1 MRNKDGL
8 QLGNEGGM
16 NMWVGI
22 RKAPGDDDERAAL
35 REKVEAALRG
45 GEGGEIKD
53 EVKRRTEKPE
63 SEKRT
68 AEELRDVPVRAPTEG
83 GFATGGDKGDKEK
96 GIEETRG
103 GQAVEGGSTIT
114 GTEESE
120 AMKQKRQEI
129 YDRAIAQGNTPARA
143 QALADAYQLTDTS
156 RGKASPPSR
165 AGKRVSGDK
174 DRGPSLGRGTGAKRA
189 TFDIEDTRS
198 KKFRSRTGRREKDI
212 ATEAGE
218 GGIVGFG
225 GETRVVDDTGQNP
238 FMGSRKKGPK
248 EARTLESYLNS
259 MMSRDP
265 NRFMTEILGRE
276 YGDIVP
282 KRGSGGQEAVRNEL
296 IRQFGRMNELNKDA
310 LVDNIIAHMNRVG
323 LQLGGAGYETSEG
336 KVGGSASMTG
346 IKGDTVSRE
355 EFMQRVFGEGRDV
368 TQDPGFKPRV
378 DPSDTEV
385 TGISDEEKL
394 SNLIDM
400 TAKRQGMSPDDEQ
413 RLRNAVEQLQQ
424 QQGTAAFQMSPSEL
438 VERAAMNVTAGTD
451 DALQQRNMANLR
463 AQFTKLIAQEN
474 ALADMVET
482 NPSLQRRL
490 SEIRDQ
496 RRMIESQIKG
506 GTPPER
512 APRASDRGLNRKQG
526 EYAQVET
533 LDGPR
538 MKFVESKKTIDP
550 ARQTPDLGM
559 DPSAVGS
566 SRPTPQQRANM
577 AMGGM
582 GMTEEQKAQM
592 LADFEAAMA
601 ARRDDDVQTGFP
613 MYIGD
618 VLMKSVQNRLWWQG
632 L

>member
-1 MRNKDGL
+1 
-8 QLGNEGGM
+8 
-16 NMWVGI
+16 MWIAV
-22 RKAPGDDDERAAL
+22 RKAPGDDESRKDLMDKLNAAL
-35 REKVEAALRG
+35 SG
-45 GEGGEIKD
+45 GKGGEIKD
-53 EVKRRTEKPE
+53 AVTRRTEKPKG
-63 SEKRT
+63 EKRT

-83 GFATGGDKGDKEK
+83 GFAAGRKGSV
-96 GIEETRG
+96 G

-114 GTEESE
+114 GTEESD

-129 YDRAIAQGNTPARA
+129 YDKAIAQGNTPARA
-143 QALADAYQLTDTS
+143 QALADAYQVTDTS
-156 RGKASPPSR
+156 RGKAPPPSR
-165 AGKRVSGDK
+165 EGRRVSEDK
-174 DRGPSLGRGTGAKRA
+174 ERGPSLGRGMGAKRA
-189 TFDIEDTRS
+189 TFDIEDTRG

-296 IRQFGRMNELNKDA
+296 IRQFSRMNELNKDA

-336 KVGGSASMTG
+336 KAGGSASMTG
-346 IKGDTVSRE
+346 IEGDTVSRE

-400 TAKRQGMSPDDEQ
+400 TAQRQGMSPDDEQ

-451 DALQQRNMANLR
+451 EALQQRNMDNLR
-463 AQFTKLIAQEN
+463 AMVTKLIAQEG
-474 ALADMVET
+474 ALADLAET
-482 NPSLQRRL
+482 NPAFKRRL

-506 GTPPER
+506 GAPPER

-526 EYAQVET
+526 EYEQVET
-533 LDGPR
+533 LEGPR
-538 MKFVESKKTIDP
+538 MKFFESKETIDP
-550 ARQTPDLGM
+550 ARRTPDLGI
-559 DPSAVGS
+559 DPSAVGR
-566 SRPTPQQRANM
+566 SRPTAEEKANM

-582 GMTEEQKAQM
+582 GMTEEEKADM
-592 LADFEAAMA
+592 LAAFQ
-601 ARRDDDVQTGFP
+601 ARLDARDDDDDEPPAPVATGFP

>member
-1 MRNKDGL
+1 
-8 QLGNEGGM
+8 
-16 NMWVGI
+16 MWVGI
-22 RKAPGDDDERAAL
+22 RKAPGDEDSRKNLMDKLDAAL
-35 REKVEAALRG
+35 SG
-45 GEGGEIKD
+45 GKGGEIKD
-53 EVKRRTEKPE
+53 AVKRRTEKPE
-63 SEKRT
+63 GEKRT

-83 GFATGGDKGDKEK
+83 GFAVGGDKGDEEK

-103 GQAVEGGSTIT
+103 GQAVEGGSSIT

-129 YDRAIAQGNTPARA
+129 YDKAIAQGNTPARA

-156 RGKASPPSR
+156 RGKAPPPSR
-165 AGKRVSGDK
+165 EGKRVSDDK
-174 DRGPSLGRGTGAKRA
+174 DRGPSLGRGMGAKRA

-198 KKFRSRTGRREKDI
+198 PKFRSRTGRREKDI

-225 GETRVVDDTGQNP
+225 RETRVVDDTGQNP

-248 EARTLESYLNS
+248 EAKTLESYLNS

-265 NRFMTEILGRE
+265 NRFMTEILGQE
-276 YGDIVP
+276 YGNIVP

-296 IRQFGRMNELNKDA
+296 IRRFGELHANDKQQLGRNIMN
-310 LVDNIIAHMNRVG
+310 HMNRVG

-346 IKGDTVSRE
+346 IEGDTVSEE
-355 EFMQRVFGEGRDV
+355 EFIRRILGEGRDV
-368 TQDPGFKPRV
+368 TQDPDFKRRV
-378 DPSDTEV
+378 DPSAIEV

-400 TAKRQGMSPDDEQ
+400 TARRQGMSPDDEQ

-451 DALQQRNMANLR
+451 EALQQRNMANLR

-482 NPSLQRRL
+482 NPSLRRRL

-496 RRMIESQIKG
+496 RRMVESQIKG
-506 GTPPER
+506 GAPPER

-526 EYAQVET
+526 EYVEIET

-538 MKFVESKKTIDP
+538 TQFVESKETVDP
-550 ARQTPDLGM
+550 ARQTPDLGI

-601 ARRDDDVQTGFP
+601 GRRDDDDEPPAPVATGFP

>member
-1 MRNKDGL
+1 
-8 QLGNEGGM
+8 
-16 NMWVGI
+16 MWIAV
-22 RKAPGDDDERAAL
+22 RKAPGDEDSRKDLMDKVNAAL
-35 REKVEAALRG
+35 SG
-45 GEGGEIKD
+45 GKGGEIKD

-63 SEKRT
+63 GEKRT
-68 AEELRDVPVRAPTEG
+68 AEELRDVPVEAPTTGRTGAKLEEG
-83 GFATGGDKGDKEK
+83 LEEELEEQLGGK
-96 GIEETRG
+96 T
-103 GQAVEGGSTIT
+103 VV

-143 QALADAYQLTDTS
+143 QALADAYQVTDTS
-156 RGKASPPSR
+156 RGKAPPPSR
-165 AGKRVSGDK
+165 EGRRVSGDK
-174 DRGPSLGRGTGAKRA
+174 ERAASLGRGIGAKRA
-189 TFDIEDTRS
+189 TFDIEKPS
-198 KKFRSRTGRREKDI
+198 GGRREKDI

-248 EARTLESYLNS
+248 EVKTLESYLNS

-265 NRFMTEILGRE
+265 NRFMTEILGQE
-276 YGDIVP
+276 YGNIVP

-296 IRQFGRMNELNKDA
+296 IRRFGELHANDKEQLGRNIMN
-310 LVDNIIAHMNRVG
+310 HMNRVG
-323 LQLGGAGYETSEG
+323 LQLGAAGYETSEG

-346 IKGDTVSRE
+346 IEGDTVSEE
-355 EFMQRVFGEGRDV
+355 EFIRRILGEGRDV
-368 TQDPGFKPRV
+368 TQDPGFKRRV
-378 DPSDTEV
+378 DPSAIEV
-385 TGISDEEKL
+385 TGISEEEKL

-451 DALQQRNMANLR
+451 EALQQRNMANLR

-474 ALADMVET
+474 ALEDMVVN

-506 GTPPER
+506 GAPPER

-526 EYAQVET
+526 EYVEIET
-533 LDGPR
+533 LEGPR
-538 MKFVESKKTIDP
+538 IEFVESKTPVDP
-550 ARQTPDLGM
+550 ARKTPDLGI

-601 ARRDDDVQTGFP
+601 ARDDDDDEPPAPVATGFP

>member
-1 MRNKDGL
+1 MRIA
-8 QLGNEGGM
+8 
-16 NMWVGI
+16 V
-22 RKAPGDDDERAAL
+22 RKAPGDDNSRKNLMDKLDAAL
-35 REKVEAALRG
+35 SG
-45 GEGGEIKD
+45 GKGGEIKD
-53 EVKRRTEKPE
+53 AVKRRTEKPE
-63 SEKRT
+63 GEKRT
-68 AEELRDVPVRAPTEG
+68 AEELRDVPVEAPT
-83 GFATGGDKGDKEK
+83 TGRTGAKLRGVKEEDLAGK
-96 GIEETRG
+96 T
-103 GQAVEGGSTIT
+103 VV

-156 RGKASPPSR
+156 GGKAPPPSR
-165 AGKRVSGDK
+165 EGKRVSEDK
-174 DRGPSLGRGTGAKRA
+174 ERGASLGRGVGAKRA
-189 TFDIEDTRS
+189 TFDIEKPS
-198 KKFRSRTGRREKDI
+198 GGRREKDI

-218 GGIVGFG
+218 GGVAGFG
-225 GETRVVDDTGQNP
+225 RETRVADDTGQNP

-248 EARTLESYLNS
+248 EVKTLESYLNS

-265 NRFMTEILGRE
+265 NRFMTEILGQE
-276 YGDIVP
+276 YGNIVP

-296 IRQFGRMNELNKDA
+296 VRRFGEMNQENKEQLA
-310 LVDNIIAHMNRVG
+310 ENIMNHMNRTQ
-323 LQLGGAGYETSEG
+323 LQLAASGE
-336 KVGGSASMTG
+336 GGSTSMTG
-346 IKGDTVSRE
+346 LGEDVQNLGRD
-355 EFMQRVFGEGRDV
+355 EFMRRILGEGRDV
-368 TQDPGFKPRV
+368 TQDPGFKQRV
-378 DPSDTEV
+378 DPSAMEV

-400 TAKRQGMSPDDEQ
+400 TAQRQGMSPDDEQ

-424 QQGTAAFQMSPSEL
+424 RQQQGTAAFQMSPSEL
-438 VERAAMNVTAGTD
+438 VERAAINVTSGTD
-451 DALQQRNMANLR
+451 EALQQRNMANLR

-474 ALADMVET
+474 ALADMAET
-482 NPSLQRRL
+482 NPSLRRRL

-496 RRMIESQIKG
+496 RRMVESQIKG

-512 APRASDRGLNRKQG
+512 APQRPDKGLGRKQG
-526 EYAQVET
+526 EYTEGET

-538 MKFVESKKTIDP
+538 MKFVESEKTLDP
-550 ARQTPDLGM
+550 TRQTPDLGM
-559 DPSAVGS
+559 DPSAVGR
-566 SRPTPQQRANM
+566 SRPTAEEKANM

-601 ARRDDDVQTGFP
+601 ARDDDDDEPPAPVATGFP

>member
-1 MRNKDGL
+1 
-8 QLGNEGGM
+8 
-16 NMWVGI
+16 MWIAV
-22 RKAPGDDDERAAL
+22 RKAPGDDASRKDLMDRLDAAL
-35 REKVEAALRG
+35 SG
-45 GEGGEIKD
+45 GKGGEIKD
-53 EVKRRTEKPE
+53 AVKRRAEKPE
-63 SEKRT
+63 GEKRT
-68 AEELRDVPVRAPTEG
+68 AEELRDVPVEAPT
-83 GFATGGDKGDKEK
+83 TGRTGAKLRGVKEK
-96 GIEETRG
+96 DLAGKT
-103 GQAVEGGSTIT
+103 VV

-129 YDRAIAQGNTPARA
+129 YDKAIAQGNTPARA

-156 RGKASPPSR
+156 RGKAPPPSR
-165 AGKRVSGDK
+165 EGKRVSEDK
-174 DRGPSLGRGTGAKRA
+174 ERGPSLGRGMGAKRA

-248 EARTLESYLNS
+248 EAKTLESYLNS

-265 NRFMTEILGRE
+265 NRFMTEILGQE
-276 YGDIVP
+276 YGNIVP

-296 IRQFGRMNELNKDA
+296 IRRFGELHANDKQQLGRNIMN
-310 LVDNIIAHMNRVG
+310 HMNRIG

-346 IKGDTVSRE
+346 IEGDTVSEE
-355 EFMQRVFGEGRDV
+355 EFIRRILGEGRDV

-424 QQGTAAFQMSPSEL
+424 QQGTAAFQLSPSEL

-451 DALQQRNMANLR
+451 EALQQRNMDNLR
-463 AQFTKLIAQEN
+463 AMMKKLIAQEG
-474 ALADMVET
+474 ALADLAEN
-482 NPSLQRRL
+482 NPAFKRRL

-496 RRMIESQIKG
+496 RRMIESQIIG
-506 GTPPER
+506 GAPPER

-526 EYAQVET
+526 EYEQVET
-533 LDGPR
+533 LEGPR
-538 MKFVESKKTIDP
+538 MKFFESEEAIDP
-550 ARQTPDLGM
+550 VRQTPDLGI
-559 DPSAVGS
+559 DPSAVGR
-566 SRPTPQQRANM
+566 SRPTAEEKANM

-582 GMTEEQKAQM
+582 GMTEEQKAEM
-592 LADFEAAMA
+592 LAAFQARMA
-601 ARRDDDVQTGFP
+601 ARDDDDDEPPAPVATGFP

-618 VLMKSVQNRLWWQG
+618 VLMKSVQNHLWWQG

>member
-1 MRNKDGL
+1 
-8 QLGNEGGM
+8 
-16 NMWVGI
+16 MWVGI
-22 RKAPGDDDERAAL
+22 RKAPGDDDSRKNLMDKLDAAL
-35 REKVEAALRG
+35 SG
-45 GEGGEIKD
+45 GKGGEIKD
-53 EVKRRTEKPE
+53 AVKRRTEKPE
-63 SEKRT
+63 GEKRT
-68 AEELRDVPVRAPTEG
+68 AEELRDVPVEAPTT
-83 GFATGGDKGDKEK
+83 ARTGAKLRGVTEK
-96 GIEETRG
+96 DLAGKT
-103 GQAVEGGSTIT
+103 VV
-114 GTEESE
+114 GTKESE

-129 YDRAIAQGNTPARA
+129 YDKAIAQGNTPARA
-143 QALADAYQLTDTS
+143 QALADAYQLT
-156 RGKASPPSR
+156 GKPREKAPPPSR
-165 AGKRVSGDK
+165 EGKRVSEDK
-174 DRGPSLGRGTGAKRA
+174 ERGASLGRGIGAKRA

-198 KKFRSRTGRREKDI
+198 KKYRSRTGRREKDI

-225 GETRVVDDTGQNP
+225 RETRVVDDTGQNP
-238 FMGSRKKGPK
+238 YMGSKKKGPK

-259 MMSRDP
+259 MMSKRPDK
-265 NRFMTEILGRE
+265 FMREILGRE
-276 YGDIVP
+276 YADIVAR
-282 KRGSGGQEAVRNEL
+282 RGSGGQEAVRNEL
-296 IRQFGRMNELNKDA
+296 IRQFGQMNELNKDA
-310 LVDNIIAHMNRVG
+310 LVDNIIAHMNRMG

-368 TQDPGFKPRV
+368 TQDPGFKRRV

-400 TAKRQGMSPDDEQ
+400 TVQRQGMSPDDEQ

-451 DALQQRNMANLR
+451 EALQQRNMDNLR
-463 AQFTKLIAQEN
+463 AMMTKLIAQEG
-474 ALADMVET
+474 ALADLAEN
-482 NPSLQRRL
+482 NPAFKRRL

-506 GTPPER
+506 GAPPER

-526 EYAQVET
+526 EYEQVET
-533 LDGPR
+533 LEGPR
-538 MKFVESKKTIDP
+538 MKFVESEKTLDP
-550 ARQTPDLGM
+550 TQLTQTGIEENLGIEDSPRNPHSRLNPKLRGADMVARQTMED
-559 DPSAVGS
+559 
-566 SRPTPQQRANM
+566 
-577 AMGGM
+577 MGL
-582 GMTEEQKAQM
+582 TEEQQAEM
-592 LADFEAAMA
+592 LAAFQARMA
-601 ARRDDDVQTGFP
+601 ARDDDDDEPPAPVATGFP

-618 VLMKSVQNRLWWQG
+618 VLMKSVQNHLWWQG

>member
-1 MRNKDGL
+1 
-8 QLGNEGGM
+8 
-16 NMWVGI
+16 MWIAV
-22 RKAPGDDDERAAL
+22 RKAPGDDDSRKDLMDKLDAAL
-35 REKVEAALRG
+35 SG
-45 GEGGEIKD
+45 GKGGKIKD
-53 EVKRRTEKPE
+53 AVKRRIEKPE
-63 SEKRT
+63 GEKRT
-68 AEELRDVPVRAPTEG
+68 AEELRNVPVRAPTEG
-83 GFATGGDKGDKEK
+83 GFATGGEKGDKEK

-103 GQAVEGGSTIT
+103 GQAVEGGSSIT

-129 YDRAIAQGNTPARA
+129 YDKAIAQGNTPARA

-156 RGKASPPSR
+156 RGKAPPPSR
-165 AGKRVSGDK
+165 EGKRVSEDK
-174 DRGPSLGRGTGAKRA
+174 ERGPSLGRGVGAKRA
-189 TFDIEDTRS
+189 TFDIEDTRG
-198 KKFRSRTGRREKDI
+198 KKFRSQTGRREKDI

-238 FMGSRKKGPK
+238 YMGSKKKGPK

-259 MMSRDP
+259 MMSKRPDK
-265 NRFMTEILGRE
+265 FMREILGRE
-276 YGDIVP
+276 YADIVAR
-282 KRGSGGQEAVRNEL
+282 RGSGGQEAVRNEL
-296 IRQFGRMNELNKDA
+296 IRQFGQMNELNKDA
-310 LVDNIIAHMNRVG
+310 LIDNIIAHMNRMG

-336 KVGGSASMTG
+336 KAGGSASMTG
-346 IKGDTVSRE
+346 IEGDTVSRE

-368 TQDPGFKPRV
+368 TQDPGFKRRD
-378 DPSDTEV
+378 DPSAMEV

-400 TAKRQGMSPDDEQ
+400 TAQRQGMGPDDEQ
-413 RLRNAVEQLQQ
+413 RLRDAVEQLQQ

-438 VERAAMNVTAGTD
+438 VERAVMNVTAGTD
-451 DALQQRNMANLR
+451 EALQQRNMANLR
-463 AQFTKLIAQEN
+463 AQFTKLVAQEN

-482 NPSLQRRL
+482 NPSLRQRF

-506 GTPPER
+506 GAPPER
-512 APRASDRGLNRKQG
+512 APQRSDKKLNRKQG
-526 EYAQVET
+526 EYEQVET

-538 MKFVESKKTIDP
+538 MKFFESKEAIDP
-550 ARQTPDLGM
+550 ARQTPDLGI
-559 DPSAVGS
+559 DPSAVGR
-566 SRPTPQQRANM
+566 SRPTAEEKANM

-601 ARRDDDVQTGFP
+601 ARGSDDDVKTGFP

>member
-1 MRNKDGL
+1 MRIA
-8 QLGNEGGM
+8 
-16 NMWVGI
+16 V
-22 RKAPGDDDERAAL
+22 RKAPGDDNSRKNLMDKLDAAL
-35 REKVEAALRG
+35 SG
-45 GEGGEIKD
+45 GKGGEIKD
-53 EVKRRTEKPE
+53 AVKRRTEKPE
-63 SEKRT
+63 GEKRT
-68 AEELRDVPVRAPTEG
+68 AEELRDVPVEAPT
-83 GFATGGDKGDKEK
+83 TGRTGAKLRGVKEEDLAGK
-96 GIEETRG
+96 T
-103 GQAVEGGSTIT
+103 VV

-156 RGKASPPSR
+156 GGKAPPPSR
-165 AGKRVSGDK
+165 EGKRVSEDK
-174 DRGPSLGRGTGAKRA
+174 ERGASLGRGVGAKRA
-189 TFDIEDTRS
+189 TFDIEKPS
-198 KKFRSRTGRREKDI
+198 GGRREKDI

-218 GGIVGFG
+218 GGVAGFG
-225 GETRVVDDTGQNP
+225 RETRVADDTGQNP

-248 EARTLESYLNS
+248 EVKTLESYLNS

-265 NRFMTEILGRE
+265 NRFMTEILGQE
-276 YGDIVP
+276 YGNIVP

-296 IRQFGRMNELNKDA
+296 VRRFGEMNQENKEQLA
-310 LVDNIIAHMNRVG
+310 ENIMNHMNRTQ
-323 LQLGGAGYETSEG
+323 LQLAASGE
-336 KVGGSASMTG
+336 GGSTSMTG
-346 IKGDTVSRE
+346 LGEDVQNLGRD
-355 EFMQRVFGEGRDV
+355 EFMRRILGEGRDV
-368 TQDPGFKPRV
+368 TQDPGFKQRV
-378 DPSDTEV
+378 DPSAMEV

-400 TAKRQGMSPDDEQ
+400 TAQRQGMSPDDEQ

-424 QQGTAAFQMSPSEL
+424 RQQQGTAAFQMSPSEL
-438 VERAAMNVTAGTD
+438 VERAAINVTSGTD
-451 DALQQRNMANLR
+451 EALQQRNMANLR

-474 ALADMVET
+474 ALADMAET
-482 NPSLQRRL
+482 NPSLRRRL

-496 RRMIESQIKG
+496 RRMVESQIKG

-512 APRASDRGLNRKQG
+512 APQRPDKGLGRKQG
-526 EYAQVET
+526 EYTEVET

-538 MKFVESKKTIDP
+538 MKFVESEKTLDP
-550 ARQTPDLGM
+550 TRQTPDLGM
-559 DPSAVGS
+559 DPSAVGR
-566 SRPTPQQRANM
+566 SRPTAEEKANM

-601 ARRDDDVQTGFP
+601 ARDDDDDEPPAPVATGFP